1 MALSERSELG
11 EVEANI
17 LHRIVPPIASPQFQI
32 MNRRCRRYQRI
43 SQFNAVALTELSQIF
58 PSLPSNL
65 QVDGQDIR
73 IDQDGFQDTSLLRRF
88 PLRSCRTY
96 APASDRSSRS
106 LHIPTIAF
114 IACLRLVC
122 ETPYLSLTAMR
133 TSSEIDVRRCRD
145 WICSAFQ
152 ISSSRYSCVRFM
164 MYRIHHR
171 FRKTSLTIAAIA
183 RSRQNFWNEYC

>member
-1 MALSERSELG
+1 
-11 EVEANI
+11 
-17 LHRIVPPIASPQFQI
+17 
-32 MNRRCRRYQRI
+32 
-43 SQFNAVALTELSQIF
+43 
-58 PSLPSNL
+58 
-65 QVDGQDIR
+65 
-73 IDQDGFQDTSLLRRF
+73 
-88 PLRSCRTY
+88 LRSCRTY

-122 ETPYLSLTAMR
+122 EAPYLSLTAMR

-145 WICSAFQ
+145 WICNAFQ

-164 MYRIHHR
+164 MYSIHHR

-183 RSRQNFWNEYC
+183 SSGATQSQAEKSVTSWCDSKWSLFESHELENRKTRSPITYAKTTIANWFENLSGLQQCQLRLSSHSPLPSAVAI